1 MKKKPVCKS
10 ISAVFLLSFSTISF
24 AQDDALGDFEFD
36 DDLFDVEFVEAGQTS
51 DGNVGTWYDDF
62 TYKLSYQT
70 ITQINKH
77 QNKNIF
83 GGIDTEYPHTENNR
97 FSLLI
102 KYQNAFAPGWLLQ
115 GNAHAKLYARR
126 DYEYQANDNNTETE
140 YRINELFIQHSF
152 DQHSLKFGRQTV
164 VWGEIA
170 GNSVLDVINTTDIRD
185 LSIVNIEDA
194 RLNQWM
200 LVWDYFNNDGAG
212 GSGNLSS
219 FVNLYPDF
227 NPIPQRGSPFSV
239 ATPFKLCDLERD
251 DPLFEAGL
259 RYSWSLP
266 ASDISLMAA
275 YLYENQL
282 RYDLPA
288 PFSFETPAVE
298 NDFTLIG
305 LSVNRAIDKLLLK
318 FDLSYSHGLIADIVP
333 TSPFFVLG
341 NMTRLKKNRVGTS
354 LGFEYGISAE
364 QQISFSIL
372 AETFLNQDDDIPV
385 GFDLLEDGVTGSYLI
400 RYSNTSSTGD
410 VTTSATLQSALDH
423 SSLLASIGIN
433 YIVNDNWAVFSQLV
447 LSDVEEDSAA
457 IFLDDDTRLELTIN
471 FTF

>member
-1 MKKKPVCKS
+1 MKIKSICKS
-10 ISAVFLLSFSTISF
+10 ATGISLLGISALSFG
-24 AQDDALGDFEFD
+24 QDDGLGDFEFD
-36 DDLFDVEFVEAGQTS
+36 DDLFDVDFVEAGKTAE
-51 DGNVGTWYDDF
+51 DKTAWYDDF

-70 ITQINKH
+70 ITQVNQH
-77 QNKNIF
+77 QNKNVF
-83 GGIDTEYPHTENNR
+83 GGVDTEYPITENNR
-97 FSLLI
+97 VSLLV

-126 DYEYQANDNNTETE
+126 DYEYRANGNNTETE
-140 YRINELFIQHSF
+140 YRINELFLQRSF

-164 VWGEIA
+164 VWGEIT

-200 LVWDYFNNDGAG
+200 LVWDYFNSNNSV
-212 GSGNLSS
+212 GSSSLSS

-227 NPIPQRGSPFSV
+227 NPAPQRGSPFYIDS
-239 ATPFKLCDLERD
+239 PFKLGELERD
-251 DPLFEAGL
+251 KPLFEAGF

-282 RYDLPA
+282 RYDLP
-288 PFSFETPAVE
+288 SLLGFEASAVE

-333 TSPFFVLG
+333 TNPLLLIA
-341 NMTRLKKNRVGTS
+341 NAPRLKKSKLGTS

-364 QQISFSIL
+364 QQLSFSIQ
-372 AETFLNQDDDIPV
+372 AEKFLDQSKDVPAD
-385 GFDLLEDGVTGSYLI
+385 FDLVEDGVTGSYLI
-400 RYSNTSSTGD
+400 RYSNTSTTGD
-410 VTTSATLQSALDH
+410 VTTSATWQSALDH
-423 SSLLASIGIN
+423 SSLLTSIGIN
-433 YIVNDNWAVFSQLV
+433 YVLNDNWAVFSQLI
-447 LSDVEEDSAA
+447 LADVEEDSAA
-457 IFLDDDTRLELTIN
+457 IFLDDDLRIELTIN